1 VASVKDAEPQ
11 ISLVQNSVERNDT
24 PARWRIGWSV
34 QNLGAD
40 PIRILAVRLPHGQFK
55 SEELG
60 FDPPVDLAPGE
71 GRRFSTL
78 VRCDEPPGLVTE
90 NAFVIFQ
97 ANWRGV
103 PWRIFVRLR
112 IVVNGKGGPNAT
124 TELIT
129 TQEVGFTGVKF

>member
-1 VASVKDAEPQ
+1 VASVKHADPQ

-24 PARWRIGWSV
+24 LARWSIGWSV

-60 FDPPVDLAPGE
+60 FDPPIDLAPGE
-71 GRRFSTL
+71 GRQFSTL
-78 VRCDEPPGLVTE
+78 VRCDEPSGLVTE
-90 NAFVIFQ
+90 NAFVILH
-97 ANWRGV
+97 ATWRGE

-112 IVVNGKGGPNAT
+112 IVVNEKGEPNAT

-129 TQEVGFTGVKF
+129 TQVVGFTGVKF

>member
-1 VASVKDAEPQ
+1 MASVKHAEPQ

-24 PARWRIGWSV
+24 LARWSIGWSV

-60 FDPPVDLAPGE
+60 FDPPIDLARAAGKQ
-71 GRRFSTL
+71 FSTL
-78 VRCDEPPGLVTE
+78 VRCDEPSGLVTE

-97 ANWRGV
+97 ANWRGE

-112 IVVNGKGGPNAT
+112 IVVNEKGEPNAT

-129 TQEVGFTGVKF
+129 TQEVGSTGVKF

>member
-1 VASVKDAEPQ
+1 MDAKQSAPEIALKQ
-11 ISLVQNSVERNDT
+11 ISAEQIEKPGYWKVAWEIRNVA
-24 PARWRIGWSV
+24 PHPV
-34 QNLGAD
+34 KL
-40 PIRILAVRLPHGQFK
+40 LAVRLPHGQFK

-60 FDPPVDLAPGE
+60 FDPPIDLAPGA
-71 GRRFSTL
+71 GRQFSTL

-90 NAFVIFQ
+90 NAFVIFY

-112 IVVNGKGGPNAT
+112 IVVNGKGEPNAT

-129 TQEVGFTGVKF
+129 TQEVGFTSVKS

>member
-1 VASVKDAEPQ
+1 VASVKHAEPK

-24 PARWRIGWSV
+24 LAHWIIGWRV
-34 QNLGAD
+34 QNLGAT

-60 FDPPVDLAPGE
+60 FDPPIDLAPGA
-71 GRRFSTL
+71 GSPFSTW
-78 VRCDEPPGLVTE
+78 VRCDEPSGLVTE

-97 ANWRGV
+97 ANWRGE

-112 IVVNGKGGPNAT
+112 IVVNEKGEPNAT

-129 TQEVGFTGVKF
+129 TQEVGFTGVKS

>member
-1 VASVKDAEPQ
+1 MKDAEPQ
-11 ISLVQNSVERNDT
+11 ISLVQSSVERKDT
-24 PARWRIGWSV
+24 LARWSVGWSV
-34 QNLGAD
+34 QNLGAEL
-40 PIRILAVRLPHGQFK
+40 IRIIAVRLPHGQFR

-60 FDPPVDLAPGE
+60 FDPPVDLAPGAT
-71 GRRFSTL
+71 RQFWTL
-78 VRCDEPPGLVTE
+78 VCCDEPSGLVTE

-97 ANWRGV
+97 ANWRGE

-112 IVVNGKGGPNAT
+112 IVVNEKGEPKAT